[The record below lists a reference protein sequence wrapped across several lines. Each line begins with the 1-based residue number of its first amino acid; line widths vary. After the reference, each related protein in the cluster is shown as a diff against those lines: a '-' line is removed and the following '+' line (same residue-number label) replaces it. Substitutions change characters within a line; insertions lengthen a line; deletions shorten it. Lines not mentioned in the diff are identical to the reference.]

1 VALSQV
7 LWSLDSK
14 QLLTEAAPV
23 NEQELEDALHTNI
36 GLLDPNWLV
45 IGRQVKTSNGK
56 FLDLLCMDRDEDLV
70 VVELKKDVTPRE
82 VTAQVIEYASYMTE
96 QKSEDLG
103 KIYADYSAKYLG
115 HDESLNE
122 AYRKKFGADL
132 DDELVNQKVRMV
144 IVAAKMDDGTE
155 HIIQYLRN
163 TYDVDINILFFQV
176 FQHGNDR
183 LLSRVWFQEDM
194 ELDETPRPSGDWNGE
209 FYISFGSGERHW
221 EDAVKYGFI
230 SAGGGSWYTK
240 TLKKLH
246 AGDRIW
252 VNIPHTGY
260 VGVGTVTGES
270 VQASQAVFNVDGEN
284 RPMLDLDLLG
294 NYFYSPDDPSY
305 AEYIVP
311 VNWIKTFPENRAVK
325 EIGFFGNQNTVCCPE
340 TSKWQYTVER
350 LKKLWNIPE

>member
-115 HDESLNE
+115 VRTFSWTDYAINPRLRLYSSGLIPPRDNLMRFSL
-122 AYRKKFGADL
+122 YHL
-132 DDELVNQKVRMV
+132 
-144 IVAAKMDDGTE
+144 T
-155 HIIQYLRN
+155 
-163 TYDVDINILFFQV
+163 
-176 FQHGNDR
+176 
-183 LLSRVWFQEDM
+183 
-194 ELDETPRPSGDWNGE
+194 
-209 FYISFGSGERHW
+209 
-221 EDAVKYGFI
+221 
-230 SAGGGSWYTK
+230 
-240 TLKKLH
+240 
-246 AGDRIW
+246 
-252 VNIPHTGY
+252 
-260 VGVGTVTGES
+260 
-270 VQASQAVFNVDGEN
+270 
-284 RPMLDLDLLG
+284 
-294 NYFYSPDDPSY
+294 
-305 AEYIVP
+305 
-311 VNWIKTFPENRAVK
+311 
-325 EIGFFGNQNTVCCPE
+325 
-340 TSKWQYTVER
+340 
-350 LKKLWNIPE
+350 

>member
-1 VALSQV
+1 MALSQV
-7 LWSLDSK
+7 LWSLGDK
-14 QLLTEAAPV
+14 QPLAEAALLS
-23 NEQELEDALHTNI
+23 EHELEETLHTNI
-36 GLLDPNWLV
+36 DLLDPNWLV
-45 IGRQVKTSNGK
+45 IGRQVKTKNGK

-70 VVELKKDVTPRE
+70 VVELKKDLTPRE
-82 VTAQVIEYASYMTE
+82 VTAQVIEYASYMAE

-103 KIYADYSAKYLG
+103 KIYSDYSAKYLE

-122 AYRKKFGADL
+122 AYCKKFGADL
-132 DDELVNQKVRMV
+132 DDELVNQKVKMV

-176 FQHGNDR
+176 FQHGEDR
-183 LLSRVWFQEDM
+183 LLSRVWFEEDM
-194 ELDETPRPSGDWNGE
+194 ELDEAPRPTGDWNGE
-209 FYISFGSGERHW
+209 FYVSFGSGERRW

-230 SAGGGSWYTK
+230 SAGGGIWYSK

-270 VQASQAVFNVDGEN
+270 MQASHAVLNINGKSQA
-284 RPMLDLDLLG
+284 MSDLKLLG
-294 NYFYSPDDPSY
+294 DYFYSADDPSC

-311 VNWIKTFPENRAVK
+311 VTWIKTFPKDKATK

-340 TSKWQYTVER
+340 TSKWQYTIER
-350 LKKLWNIPE
+350 LKKLWNIT